1 MVEKDGENTKIRL
14 NLAQNAIDSI
24 NRAIELIAWQEEPD
38 EAKRLKQAVLSVAH
52 GVELL
57 LKERLRLVHPSLIW
71 ENVDKYPSTSA
82 RTVGVEI
89 AVTRLKNIGGL
100 TFSDADI
107 LLIRSLRDTRNAIE
121 HYSWSTTSKEANSI
135 IGKAL
140 GFAVSFSL
148 EHLQYEFFGY
158 YTSKDDT
165 LSQLLETNT
174 EFSKSYSEW
183 GKQPNKVGG
192 DENHLC
198 DFCNALAVNPLNGTC
213 RICGHGTIDDR
224 FDDGLPF

>member
-121 HYSWSTTSKEANSI
+121 HYSWSTTSKEAVRPLDLRSH
-135 IGKAL
+135 
-140 GFAVSFSL
+140 FPWSTYSMSFL
-148 EHLQYEFFGY
+148 VI
-158 YTSKDDT
+158 T
-165 LSQLLETNT
+165 LVKMIRCLNCSRLIPS
-174 EFSKSYSEW
+174 F
-183 GKQPNKVGG
+183 PNRTANG
-192 DENHLC
+192 ENNL
-198 DFCNALAVNPLNGTC
+198 T
-213 RICGHGTIDDR
+213 R
-224 FDDGLPF
+224 